1 MAARAPAHIIRAN
14 AGRVELCESDLLAKL
29 HHGWWFFT
37 PGRLRSGRVRKA

>member
-14 AGRVELCESDLLAKL
+14 AGCVELCEGDLLAEL
-29 HHGWWFFT
+29 HRDRLFFI